1 MTYPRSP
8 FSDVGAVQQDITNQ
22 IRALEGRLQNE
33 MATTRSHVDRLEH
46 SLREAR
52 AEIDGLRA
60 QLQEVEA
67 R

>member
-8 FSDVGAVQQDITNQ
+8 FSDVGAVQQDLTNQ
-22 IRALEGRLQNE
+22 ISALEGRLQSE
-33 MATTRSHVDRLEH
+33 MATTRSDVARMEH

-52 AEIDGLRA
+52 AEVDGLRA
-60 QLQEVEA
+60 RLQEVEA